1 MRGIVLV
8 GTSPTRPGAIGTL
21 WRLEHG
27 SKEFKPVEGI
37 PQDTWAVEVTPHPEK
52 PNVVFAATKAG
63 IFKSEDEGRTWTK
76 KFAAEGKG
84 FWSVVFDP
92 KNANRLVAG
101 TAPVDF
107 YISED
112 GGETWTKSFC
122 DQKERFTISFGGSRA
137 MRIAFH
143 PTNPNILYAGA
154 EINGL
159 LVSTDGGKTWHDAN
173 EGVLELSRQEKY
185 QHIEVTKDG
194 DPSEGMHDAH
204 AVMTTPA
211 NPDAVYYACRMG
223 VFTSDDLGKTLKDLE
238 VGKYAPFKY
247 TRDLRFNPQDPNKL
261 YVCFSIS
268 SRSEAGAMFR
278 SPDLGRSWER
288 FFPQENAR
296 STIMG
301 FGTHVTEPG
310 GVAAVTRHFQVFY
323 TMDDGRSWNE
333 VRLPDTAGDGFCATI
348 L

>member
-1 MRGIVLV
+1 MQSVVLV
-8 GTSPTRPGAIGTL
+8 GTSKTRDGAIGTL

-27 SKEFKPVEGI
+27 GEFTPVEGI
-37 PQDTWAVEVTPHPEK
+37 PRDTWVVALTPHPSQ
-52 PNVVFAATKAG
+52 PNVVLAATKAG
-63 IFKSEDEGRTWTK
+63 LYKSTDSGKSWHNIFAVEGR
-76 KFAAEGKG
+76 A

-92 KNANRLVAG
+92 RDNGRIFAG
-101 TAPVDF
+101 TAPVGF
-107 YISED
+107 YMSED
-112 GGETWTKSFC
+112 HGETWTACAC
-122 DQKERFTISFGGSRA
+122 DQKERFTITFGGSRA

-143 PTNPNILYAGA
+143 PTNPDIMYAAA

-159 LVSTDGGKTWHDAN
+159 LTSTDGGKSWHDAN
-173 EGVLELSRQEKY
+173 VAVRKLAEQERY

-211 NPDAVYYACRMG
+211 NPDVVYYACRLG
-223 VFTSDDLGKTLKDLE
+223 VFTTDDLGETMTDLE
-238 VGKYAPFKY
+238 VSKFAPFKY
-247 TRDLRFNPQDPNKL
+247 TRDLRFNPQDPDTL

-278 SPDLGRSWER
+278 SRDLGQTWER
-288 FFPQENAR
+288 FFPADNAQ

-301 FGTHVTEPG
+301 FGAHVTEPG
-310 GVAAVTRHFQVFY
+310 GVAAITRHFQVFY
-323 TMDDGRSWNE
+323 TMDDGASWHE
-333 VRLPDTAGDGFCATI
+333 KHLPPEAGDGFSATI